1 MVHRSLVGLVVAL
14 TALGAARA
22 QQPATGHDPSHAE
35 SLGTV
40 TFANS
45 CAPAVQ
51 AEFQRGVAMLHSYWF
66 GYAGKTFAAVL
77 ERDPSCAL
85 AYWGLALDLLGNTL
99 SGPPSRQNADAA
111 WRILEAARS
120 VPVKTEREGAW
131 LNAVRAYFRDHASVP
146 LARRLSD
153 YNDEMKKIATSYPD
167 DVEAQVFYAL
177 TLQSSA
183 SKTDLTYASQLES
196 AAILEKVFAAHP
208 RHPGATHFTI
218 HAYDYAPLA
227 TRGIPAARR
236 YAAIAPAVP
245 HARHMPAHI
254 YSMTGLWE
262 DSITSNLSALTIQP
276 DYYHAADFAVYAYL
290 QLAQDTKAAALVEK
304 ATTTPVRGDRPVSMV
319 NFTALASMPARLAL
333 ERADWKAA
341 STLTVATTDYP
352 QADSLT
358 RFSRGLGLARIGDAA
373 AARREIAA
381 MESLRSALL
390 AADSAYWADR
400 TTEQILAVS
409 AWAALAEGATSRA
422 AADMRRAA
430 DGEDASV
437 KDVAMEN
444 RLYPMRELLGDLLLE
459 SGDPAG
465 ALQAYA
471 AALDNTPNRY
481 RGLYG
486 AAMAA
491 QAAGNRAMAA
501 DYFTKLVALAR
512 NADTERP
519 ELGRARTFLANR

>member
-14 TALGAARA
+14 TAIGAARA

-66 GYAGKTFAAVL
+66 GYAGKTFTAVL
-77 ERDPSCAL
+77 ERDPSCAM
-85 AYWGLALDLLGNTL
+85 AYWGQALDLLGNTL

-111 WRILEAARS
+111 WRILEDGAERAGQDRARGR
-120 VPVKTEREGAW
+120 VARRGAR
-131 LNAVRAYFRDHASVP
+131 LLPRPRLGASRPAAVRLQRRDEEDRDVAIPTMS
-146 LARRLSD
+146 RRRCS
-153 YNDEMKKIATSYPD
+153 TPSPC
-167 DVEAQVFYAL
+167 
-177 TLQSSA
+177 SPSA

-304 ATTTPVRGDRPVSMV
+304 ATTTPVRGDRPVTMV

-341 STLTVATTDYP
+341 SALAVTTTDYP

-373 AARREIAA
+373 GARREIAA
-381 MESLRSALL
+381 MEV
-390 AADSAYWADR
+390 AAER
-400 TTEQILAVS
+400 
-409 AWAALAEGATSRA
+409 
-422 AADMRRAA
+422 
-430 DGEDASV
+430 
-437 KDVAMEN
+437 
-444 RLYPMRELLGDLLLE
+444 
-459 SGDPAG
+459 PAG
-465 ALQAYA
+465 VR
-471 AALDNTPNRY
+471 T
-481 RGLYG
+481 
-486 AAMAA
+486 
-491 QAAGNRAMAA
+491 
-501 DYFTKLVALAR
+501 
-512 NADTERP
+512 RP
-519 ELGRARTFLANR
+519 TGPTAPRSRSWRCRPGPRWPRARRIALPPTCAVPRTARTPA